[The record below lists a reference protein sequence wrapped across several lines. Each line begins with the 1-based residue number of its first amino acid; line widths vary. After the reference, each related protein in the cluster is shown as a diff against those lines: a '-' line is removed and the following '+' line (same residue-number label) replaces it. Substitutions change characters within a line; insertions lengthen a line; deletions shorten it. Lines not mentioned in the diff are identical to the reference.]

1 MKSVTITVG
10 TTPSTMADAVRLR
23 INKTS
28 CDEKVGVRFVT
39 HHDSEATTWIKGL
52 TPGGLMELAGARV
65 NDRLLKINGVPI
77 ASHETVT
84 TLFAEAVGEF
94 IVDVERVAGEEDA
107 VMAAL
112 KSAWAG
118 DPDDPE
124 FQEALGS
131 AVEEKIATKQ
141 QADWAAGRCSMCNLP
156 YVGRGGCQ
164 CGWPIAVAKRNGWC
178 PHGR

>member
-1 MKSVTITVG
+1 MKSVTITVR

-39 HHDSEATTWIKGL
+39 HHDSEAMTWIKAL

-107 VMAAL
+107 VI
-112 KSAWAG
+112 
-118 DPDDPE
+118 
-124 FQEALGS
+124 
-131 AVEEKIATKQ
+131 V
-141 QADWAAGRCSMCNLP
+141 
-156 YVGRGGCQ
+156 
-164 CGWPIAVAKRNGWC
+164 
-178 PHGR
+178 